1 MNPRV
6 FKIANFFAFNLLF
19 FALYLNFVHKDKDVQ
34 QAITGSLQT
43 PVATHVLPVNAM
55 EQVVEK
61 NEISKNSVSE
71 NENNKELKQ
80 GVN

>member
-43 PVATHVLPVNAM
+43 PVATHVLPVSAI
-55 EQVVEK
+55 EPAVEK
-61 NEISKNSVSE
+61 NEMSKTVSE

-80 GVN
+80 SVN

>member
-43 PVATHVLPVNAM
+43 PVATHVLPASATEPVIDQNEDSKTAS
-55 EQVVEK
+55 EK
-61 NEISKNSVSE
+61 E
-71 NENNKELKQ
+71 NHKALKQ
-80 GVN
+80 SIN